1 LNELNGSN
9 DLNDKVQAV
18 QKFNVQANEFIG
30 GFIL

>member
-9 DLNDKVQAV
+9 DLND
-18 QKFNVQANEFIG
+18 NVQAIEFIG